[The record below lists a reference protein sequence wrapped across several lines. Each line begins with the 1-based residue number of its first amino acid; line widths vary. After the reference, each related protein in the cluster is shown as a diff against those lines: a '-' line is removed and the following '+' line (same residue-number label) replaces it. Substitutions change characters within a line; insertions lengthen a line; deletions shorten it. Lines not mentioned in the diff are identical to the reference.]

1 MDFKDFLNQCW
12 SEHADKTEDVAA
24 RLPQGMLLAQN
35 STDAI
40 ALVNLI
46 QHVLGEHLGRF
57 DEAAQLYRRLDERYR
72 DEGSPDWPA
81 AIGRAWSVLTLAK
94 GGTVDLGGLT
104 DSDRVRVEA
113 AAAGLLAGR
122 GEAERASSLFLSA
135 ESRAARLDDKDVGV
149 RTLAINGNN
158 AAAALEGKKSRSEAE
173 QALMLAAAHIARR
186 QWARAGGWLETE
198 RADYRLAKSYLAA
211 GNTGRALIHARDG
224 LMRTEE
230 NGGDPIETFFHQE
243 AFVLIHEADD
253 DRDSARRALKLMKL
267 QFDKMSADDQSWTKP
282 TLDVLIARIPL

>member
-1 MDFKDFLNQCW
+1 MDFKTFLNQCW

-35 STDAI
+35 STDAV
-40 ALVNLI
+40 ALVTLI

-72 DEGSPDWPA
+72 DEGSPDWPS
-81 AIGRAWSVLTLAK
+81 AIGRAWSVLALAQ
-94 GGTVDLGGLT
+94 GETADLNGLT
-104 DSDRVRVEA
+104 DSDRARVEA

-122 GEAERASSLFLSA
+122 GEAERALTLFLSA
-135 ESRAARLDDKDVGV
+135 EARASGLDDKDAGV
-149 RTLAINGNN
+149 RALAVNGNN

-173 QALMLAAAHIARR
+173 RTLMLTAAHIARR

-198 RADYRLAKSYLAA
+198 RADYRLAKSYLADDD
-211 GNTGRALIHARDG
+211 TGRALIHARDG
-224 LMRTEE
+224 LMLTEK
-230 NGGDPIETFFHQE
+230 NGGDPVEMFFHQE
-243 AFVLIHEADD
+243 AFVLIHEADA

-267 QFDKMSADDQSWTKP
+267 HFEKMSAEDRSWTKP
-282 TLDVLIARIPL
+282 TLEALTARIPL